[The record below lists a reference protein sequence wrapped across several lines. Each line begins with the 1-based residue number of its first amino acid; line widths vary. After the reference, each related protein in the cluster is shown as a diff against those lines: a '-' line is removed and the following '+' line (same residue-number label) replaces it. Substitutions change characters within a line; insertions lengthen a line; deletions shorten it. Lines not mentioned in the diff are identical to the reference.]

1 MLILRKTILKIEG
14 NHKGYMSLKK
24 FEHQQEVQLLVEQV
38 KLENTSLY
46 DTCTIEFIQRLT
58 ERLLMPHW

>member
-14 NHKGYMSLKK
+14 NHKGNMSLNK